1 MIRQA
6 THGANRQRNKEL
18 NMSKKWGSIQSEGR
32 EKVAESPIN
41 NLRITYESPK
51 IYRKKL
57 GKDIDMYRYLQYMYR
72 NL

>member
-1 MIRQA
+1 
-6 THGANRQRNKEL
+6 
-18 NMSKKWGSIQSEGR
+18 MSKKWGSIQSEGR